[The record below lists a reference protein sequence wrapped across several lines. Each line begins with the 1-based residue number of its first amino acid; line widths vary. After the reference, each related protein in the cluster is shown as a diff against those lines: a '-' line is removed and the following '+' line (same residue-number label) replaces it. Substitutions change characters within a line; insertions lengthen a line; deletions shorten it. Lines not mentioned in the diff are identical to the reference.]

1 MASRVVGVDLGAYSV
16 KVVVTNP
23 GFRHAQVTEV
33 IERLVPEGEEP
44 HLVRAAAVA
53 GSILAQYQGEDDS
66 IYSSVSG
73 DSVFLHVLEFAFKS
87 LRRADLVSAVG
98 AELEAV
104 LPIDLE
110 DMVFDFEQIPKLPET
125 AAMSVGAD
133 GEEILELGKSQH
145 GMVAAPPEGMRLLA
159 AATQRQRAEE
169 FLLALQGYG
178 VVPRGLLAAPAP
190 YARFA
195 EKLSSAA
202 HEQSVLAVV
211 DIGHVR
217 TDVCLAK
224 GGKPIYA
231 RSIARGGNNL
241 TRVMAKTW
249 NMDHRR
255 AMEAKHN
262 EGFVASRGFPAS
274 SEAAVRMS
282 DLLGKELA
290 SLVRELRRTL
300 HACRAKTGFGAEKIV
315 LVGGGSRLRGLAP
328 YLAEKLGVHVE
339 LLTQEL
345 SVAVL
350 GEVAHTAPLDTCA
363 LALGV
368 ALDGSS
374 AKPSFDLRQGTLAF
388 KADMSFL
395 RTKVRTL
402 AVALVAMMA
411 FGVLSA
417 KTGISKL
424 RSAEEVLDRR
434 VALESVEALGEQLTA
449 IEVLDQVGEVEKSNR
464 ESPVPEMTAYDM
476 LIAFNAALP
485 KRDEAVLDVSEI
497 DIQPGKIMVKASS
510 SVFEET
516 TALQGIKNL
525 EKSLKAS
532 KCFSDFSSPES
543 QPSKDESRQFTL
555 KIKSECND

>member
-1 MASRVVGVDLGAYSV
+1 MASRILGVDLGAYSV
-16 KVVVTNP
+16 KVVVVNP
-23 GFRHAQVTEV
+23 GFRHAQVAEV
-33 IERLVPEGEEP
+33 IERLVPEGEGP
-44 HLVRAAAVA
+44 HLLRAAAVA
-53 GSILAQYQGEDDS
+53 GEILARFQGEDDS
-66 IYSSVSG
+66 VYSSVSG
-73 DSVFLHVLEFAFKS
+73 DSVFLHVLDFEFKS

-110 DMVFDFEQIPKLPET
+110 DMVFDFEQIPKLPDT
-125 AAMSVGAD
+125 AGMAVGPD
-133 GEEILELGKSQH
+133 GEEVLDLGKSQH
-145 GMVAAPPEGMRLLA
+145 GQVAPPTEGMRLLA

-169 FLLALQGYG
+169 FLLALQSYG

-202 HEQSVLAVV
+202 NEHGVLAVV
-211 DIGHVR
+211 DIGHLR
-217 TDVCLAK
+217 TDVCLAIA
-224 GGKPIYA
+224 GKPIYA
-231 RSIARGGNNL
+231 RSIARGGHNL
-241 TRVMAKTW
+241 SRAMARAW
-249 NMDHRR
+249 NLDYRR

-262 EGFVASRGFPAS
+262 EGFVASRAFPAN
-274 SEAAVRMS
+274 SESAVRMS
-282 DLLGKELA
+282 DLLSKELT

-300 HACRAKTGFGAEKIV
+300 HACRAKTGFSADQIV
-315 LVGGGSRLRGLAP
+315 LVGGGSRLQGLAAF
-328 YLAEKLGVHVE
+328 LAEKLGVRVE
-339 LLTQEL
+339 LLTQEV
-345 SVAVL
+345 SVALL
-350 GEVAHTAPLDTCA
+350 GEVAHTAALDSCA

-374 AKPSFDLRQGTLAF
+374 AKPSFDLRQGSLAF
-388 KADMSFL
+388 KADLSFL

-424 RSAEEVLDRR
+424 RSAEETLDRR

-449 IEVLDQVGEVEKSNR
+449 IEILDKVGTVESANR
-464 ESPVPEMTAYDM
+464 LSPVPEMTAYDM
-476 LIAFNAALP
+476 LIALNEALP
-485 KRDEAVLDVSEI
+485 KRDQAVLDVSEI
-497 DIQPGKIMVKASS
+497 DIQPGKIVVKASS
-510 SVFEET
+510 SVFDET

-525 EKSLKAS
+525 EKSLRDS
-532 KCFSDFSSPES
+532 MCFNDFPSPES
-543 QPSKDESRQFTL
+543 QLSKDESRQFTL